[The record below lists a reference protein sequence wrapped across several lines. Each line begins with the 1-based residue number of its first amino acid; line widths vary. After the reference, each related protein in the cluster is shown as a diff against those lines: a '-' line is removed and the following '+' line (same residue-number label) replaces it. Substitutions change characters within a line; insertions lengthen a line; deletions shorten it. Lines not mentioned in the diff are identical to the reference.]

1 MNPIVAARTALWE
14 AQGSS
19 RRDHAQAPP
28 QRSEQCFPG
37 TSGVRLRATAPEPF
51 GMPRDGIGERIDTAF
66 RSPSE
71 AFFRRPVKPN
81 DTSLPL
87 LHQRSFDSRSGFY
100 WSSAA
105 DSPEGGSPRPQE
117 GRRAVPAYQVVRKRQ
132 PGSVEK
138 SPPKRAFL
146 RQNTHPVPPLYAA
159 SDGCFKASL
168 RPRQGPKRP
177 EKGVR
182 TLKKEEKTVFSRRT
196 RIVRHLQTPPAV
208 GDQDGTQTNGMNF
221 AQACCDRTQHRS
233 SSRAF
238 HS

>member
-1 MNPIVAARTALWE
+1 
-14 AQGSS
+14 
-19 RRDHAQAPP
+19 
-28 QRSEQCFPG
+28 
-37 TSGVRLRATAPEPF
+37 
-51 GMPRDGIGERIDTAF
+51 MPRNDIGERIDTAF

-71 AFFRRPVKPN
+71 AFFFRRPAKPN

-105 DSPEGGSPRPQE
+105 DSPEGGPPRPQE
-117 GRRAVPAYQVVRKRQ
+117 GRRAVPAYQVVQKRQ

-159 SDGCFKASL
+159 PDGCFKASF
-168 RPRQGPKRP
+168 RPRQGPKCP

-182 TLKKEEKTVFSRRT
+182 TLKKRGKNRLFEKDADCPSPAIASGSRRSG
-196 RIVRHLQTPPAV
+196 RDANKRDEFRASVLR
-208 GDQDGTQTNGMNF
+208 QDSAPFIF
-221 AQACCDRTQHRS
+221 ARLPKLS
-233 SSRAF
+233 IF
-238 HS
+238 V

>member
-19 RRDHAQAPP
+19 RRNHAQAPP

-71 AFFRRPVKPN
+71 AFFRRPAKPN

-105 DSPEGGSPRPQE
+105 DSPKAVLPDLRKGGVQCQHIKSCKNDSRARSKKVPRSGRFEAKYAPCAAAVRRFRRLLQCIIQPPVRVPNDLKKASGPSKKRKKPSSQE
-117 GRRAVPAYQVVRKRQ
+117 GRGSSVTCKR
-132 PGSVEK
+132 
-138 SPPKRAFL
+138 
-146 RQNTHPVPPLYAA
+146 
-159 SDGCFKASL
+159 
-168 RPRQGPKRP
+168 
-177 EKGVR
+177 
-182 TLKKEEKTVFSRRT
+182 
-196 RIVRHLQTPPAV
+196 LQ
-208 GDQDGTQTNGMNF
+208 Q
-221 AQACCDRTQHRS
+221 
-233 SSRAF
+233 
-238 HS
+238 

>member
-105 DSPEGGSPRPQE
+105 DSPEGGPPRPQE

-182 TLKKEEKTVFSRRT
+182 TLKKEGKTVFSRRT

-238 HS
+238 QS